1 MRLKYVLSE
10 VMVGLW
16 RNVTMTI
23 AMIITMAVS
32 LTLLGASL
40 LLYKQVDR
48 MKEVYNEEVEV
59 SMFFSAEGATPEEKF
74 ATPEQKAA
82 IESELRND
90 PLVDHFSFENKD
102 QAFQKFE
109 VLFASTPDLVQLT
122 KPESLP
128 ESYRVKLKDPN
139 TFEQFQ
145 VKYEKFIS
153 PEGGLELILDQ
164 KKLLEK
170 VFTVLGSLQKLA
182 LIIAI
187 VQGVA
192 ALMLVINTIQ
202 IAAYSKRREV
212 AVMKLVGAS
221 NWFIQAPFVLEA
233 VAAGLI
239 GAIIAYATLV
249 LAKIYI
255 FDGALEPLT
264 AVLTPVPWLN
274 VNLMLPV
281 LAAAG
286 ALVSS
291 VTGWIALRFYI
302 KV

>member
-1 MRLKYVLSE
+1 MRLKYVFSE
-10 VMVGLW
+10 VATGLW

-40 LLYKQVDR
+40 LLYKQVDTMR
-48 MKEVYNEEVEV
+48 QVYNEEVEV
-59 SMFFSAEGATPEEKF
+59 SMFLKAEGAT
-74 ATPEQKAA
+74 AEQKSA
-82 IESELRND
+82 IEADLNSD
-90 PLVDHFSFENKD
+90 PLVAKVDFETKD
-102 QAFQKFE
+102 EAYEKFK
-109 VLFASTPDLVQLT
+109 VLFASAPDLVNLT
-122 KPESLP
+122 KTESLP
-128 ESYRVKLKDPN
+128 ESYRIKLKDTN
-139 TFEQFQ
+139 TFDTFEA
-145 VKYEKFIS
+145 KYSKYVGD
-153 PEGGLELILDQ
+153 GGVEVIVDQ
-164 KKLLEK
+164 KKLVEK
-170 VFTVLGSLQKLA
+170 VFTVLGALQKLA

-202 IAAYSKRREV
+202 VAAYSKRREV

-239 GAIIAYATLV
+239 GAIIAYGTLV

-255 FDGALEPLT
+255 FDGELQALT
-264 AVLTPVPWLN
+264 SVLTPVPWLN

-281 LAAAG
+281 LALAG

-291 VTGWIALRFYI
+291 VTGWFALRFYI